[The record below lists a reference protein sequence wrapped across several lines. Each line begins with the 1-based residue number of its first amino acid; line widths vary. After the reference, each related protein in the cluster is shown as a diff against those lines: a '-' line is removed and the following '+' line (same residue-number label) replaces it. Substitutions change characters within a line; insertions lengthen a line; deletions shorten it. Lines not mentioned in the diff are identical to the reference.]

1 LKDALKDKKIAVLMG
16 GVSAE
21 RGISLKTGAAILG
34 SLKDAG
40 YDAFEVRYDGPDV
53 AVLLADAAPDVVF
66 VALHGRKG
74 EDGAAQGM
82 LEVMEIPYTGS
93 GVLASALAMDKV
105 VTKKLLAV
113 DGIDTPP
120 YVALRKGVDPE
131 DGSGV
136 NIKPPLVIKPVREG
150 STIGMSFIFDE
161 GPIGDALATAFEY
174 DGTVLVESY
183 IPGRELTVSVI
194 DGEPLPAVEIIPEGG
209 IYDFE
214 AKYASS
220 KTRYVCPAELDEA
233 VAGEISRTAA
243 RAYALVGCSGAAR
256 VDFRLGDDGRAY
268 VLEVNTIPGMTETS
282 LLPKAAGAAG
292 MSFTELIEKILESA
306 VGNS

>member
-74 EDGAAQGM
+74 EDGAVQGM

-120 YVALRKGVDPE
+120 
-131 DGSGV
+131 
-136 NIKPPLVIKPVREG
+136 
-150 STIGMSFIFDE
+150 
-161 GPIGDALATAFEY
+161 
-174 DGTVLVESY
+174 
-183 IPGRELTVSVI
+183 
-194 DGEPLPAVEIIPEGG
+194 
-209 IYDFE
+209 
-214 AKYASS
+214 
-220 KTRYVCPAELDEA
+220 
-233 VAGEISRTAA
+233 
-243 RAYALVGCSGAAR
+243 
-256 VDFRLGDDGRAY
+256 
-268 VLEVNTIPGMTETS
+268 
-282 LLPKAAGAAG
+282 
-292 MSFTELIEKILESA
+292 
-306 VGNS
+306 